1 MCTTRRHATCPPAH
15 WCSVASQINVA
26 AFATRYDV
34 PIGSQALPEGTRW
47 VEDVSRAEL
56 EKEYDGWGP
65 DVAALLRCMPEK
77 ASRWAIHVVHPPL
90 AGYARGRVALIG
102 DAVSYLPHSAAV
114 LHITRGD
121 VGR

>member
-1 MCTTRRHATCPPAH
+1 MTYAYV
-15 WCSVASQINVA
+15 SSQINVA
-26 AFATRYDV
+26 AFAAQYDV

-77 ASRWAIHVVHPPL
+77 VSRWAIHVVHPPL

-102 DAVSYLPHSAAV
+102 DAVSSLTSAAM
-114 LHITRGD
+114 LHITARD